1 MIPSFNIAFNLL
13 LKQDLHKLNYYFL
26 TNQLCKRLINI
37 QVLKGKEMKFSVFQQ
52 EMEHARQRKSSREG
66 WVEERCLGTG
76 TFGTVMLFENKVSL
90 LTLYTPLSVYKFS
103 ILFSIHF
110 LWY

>member
-1 MIPSFNIAFNLL
+1 M
-13 LKQDLHKLNYYFL
+13 
-26 TNQLCKRLINI
+26 
-37 QVLKGKEMKFSVFQQ
+37 
-52 EMEHARQRKSSREG
+52 
-66 WVEERCLGTG
+66 EERCLGTG

-103 ILFSIHF
+103 VLFSIHF

>member
-1 MIPSFNIAFNLL
+1 
-13 LKQDLHKLNYYFL
+13 
-26 TNQLCKRLINI
+26 
-37 QVLKGKEMKFSVFQQ
+37 MKFSVFQQ

-90 LTLYTPLSVYKFS
+90 LTLYTPLSVYKYCS
-103 ILFSIHF
+103 LYISYGTNWENYSLIKSF
-110 LWY
+110 LSY